1 MSGCICCTPIQVSIK
16 SIPIGLLHG
25 RVLKNQLRS
34 RNTCSVGV
42 RASMVDS
49 TESSSN
55 FAKRMERAWLIS
67 QALIIR
73 IFFGFYGEVV
83 YILLPCSIYVIDACS
98 NQGPLLALRA
108 TPMGMWNVN
117 GVAVQVSSFSATTCF
132 AKSRPEV
139 PAVLFVQE
147 RDQNAVPIVREQGFV
162 QSGWKSLPFLSSS
175 ANTCN
180 VRTVI
185 VCFYHSDSF

>member
-1 MSGCICCTPIQVSIK
+1 MERGRADSGPLWVPFEGRGVTPIQVSIK
-16 SIPIGLLHG
+16 PIPIGLRHG
-25 RVLKNQLRS
+25 GVLKNQLRS

-67 QALIIR
+67 Q
-73 IFFGFYGEVV
+73 VV
-83 YILLPCSIYVIDACS
+83 YILLPCSIYIIDACS
-98 NQGPLLALRA
+98 NQGPLLALLA
-108 TPMGMWNVN
+108 TPMGMWNAN
-117 GVAVQVSSFSATTCF
+117 GVAVQVSSFSVTTCF

-175 ANTCN
+175 ANTCD
-180 VRTVI
+180 VQTVI